1 MRKDAEPAAQPSPS
15 LAFVTSLPLRP
26 WQCFTLLLFSLFIYP
41 PPPRPTGATLVAG
54 SLTPG

>member
-41 PPPRPTGATLVAG
+41 HPPCPQEPRSWLAA
-54 SLTPG
+54 